1 MKTIHKLLSRLGA
14 TSFLLLSAFLIVGL
28 TACSDDDNDGGMG
41 TNDEMNI
48 VETAQANDDLSV
60 LAGAI
65 ADADLVGTLE
75 SDGPFTV
82 FAPTDAAFNALPQG
96 TLANLSPQELAQIL
110 TFHVVEGEILSG
122 QLQATQDVETVQGEE
137 LLVTRQQG
145 TVTVNGSSV
154 VSTAD
159 IEASNGVIH
168 VIDEVLL
175 PQAFREPNIVDQ
187 AEDLGNFSTLVSA
200 VEQTGLTTT
209 LQYLGPFT
217 VFAPTDAAFNNLPA
231 GLLDQLS
238 NEELAEI
245 LQYHVLSGSV
255 LSGDLAAEQSVASL
269 TEEELFITANGGVT
283 VNGSSSV
290 VTADVEVSNGVIH
303 AVDQVLLPDAYG
315 TVVDAAAKRYFFSTL
330 VQAVTDAG
338 LVNALS
344 DANATLTVFAPT
356 DEAFANLPAGLLNS
370 LTTEQLTRVLQ
381 YHVLGSEVFAG
392 DLQAEQAAESLLG
405 EDLYITTGDNG
416 AFVNGSSEIITTDV
430 DVNNGVIHAID
441 EVLLPNEFLN
451 VVQIAMKDYNLAS
464 LVSAVSDAGLVST
477 LEGSGPFTVFAP
489 TNAAFEAASSTIESL
504 TAQQV
509 EEVLLYHVAAQ
520 QILSGDLPAPGGQ
533 TTVPTAQG
541 DDITVSVDGEGNV
554 TLNGSVN
561 VIDVDR
567 QGTNGVIHVIDGV
580 LVPPSL

>member
-1 MKTIHKLLSRLGA
+1 MKTIHKLLSKFGA
-14 TSFLLLSAFLIVGL
+14 TSFLLLSAFLVIGL

-48 VETAQANDDLSV
+48 VETAQATDNLSV

-82 FAPTDAAFNALPQG
+82 FAPTDAAFNALPEG

-110 TFHVVEGEILSG
+110 TFHVVQGEVLSA
-122 QLQATQDVETVQGEE
+122 QLNATQDVETVQGEE
-137 LLVTRQQG
+137 LLVTRQEG
-145 TVTVNGSSV
+145 TVTVNGSSI
-154 VSTAD
+154 VSSAD
-159 IEASNGVIH
+159 IRASNGVIH
-168 VIDEVLL
+168 VVDEVLL
-175 PQAFREPNIVDQ
+175 PKAFREPNIVDQ
-187 AEDLGNFSTLVSA
+187 AQDLGNFSTLVSA

-217 VFAPTDAAFNNLPA
+217 VFAPTDDAFSNLPA

-245 LQYHVLSGSV
+245 LQYHVLSGAV

-290 VTADVEVSNGVIH
+290 ATADVEVSNGVIH
-303 AVDQVLLPDAYG
+303 AVDEVLLPDAYG

-344 DANATLTVFAPT
+344 DTDASLTVFAPT
-356 DEAFANLPAGLLNS
+356 DAAFANLPAGLLDS
-370 LTTEQLTRVLQ
+370 LSPEQLTRILQ
-381 YHVLGSEVFAG
+381 YHVLGTEVFAG

-405 EDLYITTGDNG
+405 EDLYITAGDNG

-451 VVQIAMKDYNLAS
+451 VVQIAMKDYNLSA

-477 LEGSGPFTVFAP
+477 LEGDGPFTVFAP
-489 TNAAFEAASSTIESL
+489 TNAAFEAASATIESL

-520 QILSGDLPAPGGQ
+520 EILSGNLPAPGGQ
-533 TTVPTAQG
+533 TTVTTAQG
-541 DDITVSVDGEGNV
+541 EDITVNVDNSGNV

-580 LVPPSL
+580 LVPPSF